1 MIELL
6 FLKELMLITSE
17 PKEYDICHYWY
28 FLNKRFELQPY
39 ICNKCHDSLM
49 ISMNLSNIAIL
60 NIKVIFNI
68 NVVLLVELAK
78 VKQ

>member
-28 FLNKRFELQPY
+28 FLNKMYFYWYFLY
-39 ICNKCHDSLM
+39 
-49 ISMNLSNIAIL
+49 A
-60 NIKVIFNI
+60 I
-68 NVVLLVELAK
+68 NVMIY
-78 VKQ
+78 